1 MQLHLNTDKN
11 DYEIVNR
18 RTLDTHKW
26 FINEFNKAEQKQD
39 KINKAKEETL
49 RDIKFNYFV
58 LLTIVYMGLSFTSLN
73 FYGEVVVLLMI
84 LALIYNYD
92 RDTWEKIWKNAPTP
106 LHKPIVHM
114 RFFCP
119 DIFYRNRHY
128 IFSGTKTHL
137 QKAFQLERDN
147 IDFDKSDPHFG
158 RGDHDNLLD
167 MPLDTFCNAFCECLI
182 RTEPHS
188 NYNCSHWSLNSFNSQ
203 EELQKDIR
211 ELELLNKSPEYAGF
225 KNEIIYI

>member
-1 MQLHLNTDKN
+1 MQLHLNSDDN

-18 RTLDTHKW
+18 RTLETHKW
-26 FINEFNKAEQKQD
+26 FLNEFNKAEQKQD
-39 KINKAKEETL
+39 KINKAKADAL

-58 LLTIVYMGLSFTSLN
+58 LLMIVYSALPRLN
-73 FYGEVVVLLMI
+73 IYGNLMFI
-84 LALIYNYD
+84 IVTLVLIYIYD
-92 RDTWEKIWKNAPTP
+92 RATWEEIWKNTPTP
-106 LHKPIVHM
+106 LNKPIVHM
-114 RFFCP
+114 LFFCP

-128 IFSGTKTHL
+128 IFSGTKTQL

-147 IDFDKSDPHFG
+147 IDFDKSDPHYG
-158 RGDHDNLLD
+158 RGDHDDLLD

-188 NYNCSHWSLNSFNSQ
+188 NYYCSHWRLHSFNT
-203 EELQKDIR
+203 EYELQQNIK
-211 ELELLNKSPEYAGF
+211 ELELLNRSPEYTGF

>member
-1 MQLHLNTDKN
+1 MQLHLNNDKN

-39 KINKAKEETL
+39 KINKYKADFYALK
-49 RDIKFNYFV
+49 KFQYLVLLVFVYSALPKLNIYGNLMFIIVMFV
-58 LLTIVYMGLSFTSLN
+58 LLYL
-73 FYGEVVVLLMI
+73 
-84 LALIYNYD
+84 YD
-92 RDTWEKIWKNAPTP
+92 RDTWEEIWKNTPTP
-106 LHKPIVHM
+106 LNKPIVYM

-128 IFSGTKTHL
+128 IFSGTKIHL

-182 RTEPHS
+182 RTEQHS
-188 NYNCSHWSLNSFNSQ
+188 NYNCSHWSLHSFNSQ
-203 EELQKDIR
+203 EEMQQDIR
-211 ELELLNKSPEYAGF
+211 ELELLNRSPEYTGF